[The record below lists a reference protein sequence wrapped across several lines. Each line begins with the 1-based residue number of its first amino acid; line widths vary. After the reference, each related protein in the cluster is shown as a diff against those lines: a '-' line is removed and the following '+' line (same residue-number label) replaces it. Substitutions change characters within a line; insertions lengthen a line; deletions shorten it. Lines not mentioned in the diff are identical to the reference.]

1 MKVTS
6 GTVDLPKS
14 LSLIDHTAL
23 MPQLELCAPYLAQTT
38 PHILLRQT
46 GCKSPLQKTGEN
58 YCQKNSPKTS
68 SHPKT
73 SGSAS
78 RLPPIKIKQLREKD
92 GNTTLCESYIQILCQ
107 PYSIRLRQT
116 QDPSRDEP
124 PAMELTKTKAVAG
137 GAVVV
142 VLIVAAGLVGH
153 FATPQTTCQEF
164 QPPSTTT
171 DTPTTTQAPPT
182 LENYLLPTSLQ
193 PIHYDVKLQPF
204 VNGNFSIMGHVEIE
218 MVVREGTSNITL
230 HMADI
235 TVRENTIMLKNKAD
249 LSAIQTAGHE
259 YDAPR
264 EFFVVRLAEELPA
277 GAEVVLSMGFEGFLN
292 DELRGFY
299 RSTYTNG
306 NGDQIML
313 AATQFQPTDARRAFP
328 CLDEPALKATF
339 AVSLAREERMST
351 LSNMMIKATEPV
363 EGQAGWV
370 WDHYDT
376 TVKMSTYLVAF
387 VVSDFEFLSAMA
399 GQTNFSVWARPEAM
413 DQAGYSLDV
422 GVDCL
427 TYFESYFN
435 IPYPLPKQDMV
446 ALPDFAAGAMEN
458 WGLILYRE
466 TAMLYSS
473 AASSA
478 SNKQRVAVVVV
489 HELAHQWFGN
499 LVTPTWWT
507 DLWLNEGFASFM
519 EFIGVD
525 HVEPTWRMMDQFVVD
540 TLHYVFGIDSL
551 ESSHPISIPVGHPDE
566 INEIFDSI
574 SYYKGA
580 SIIRMMYFFLT
591 EATFKKGLTTYL
603 NHFAYDAAA
612 QDDLWQFLTEA
623 AHEDDTLAADVS
635 VKDIMDT
642 WTLQTGYP
650 VVRVE
655 RDAAGTSATVTQE
668 RFLLLPSASGRSD
681 ASWWVPLTVT
691 SQDAPDFSQTRPS
704 AWLPAGAPS
713 TSLSGLPSADA
724 WILLNLQQT
733 GYFRVN
739 YDAKNWELLTKQLAD
754 AHEVIHVTNRA
765 QVMDDALNLAR
776 AGQLPYDTALGLTS
790 YLAQEKEYTPWE
802 AAMSSLSYIE
812 KMFTRTAGYGPLR
825 AYLLDLITPLY
836 DDVGFEDDLS
846 GLHLDQYKR
855 VLALSWAC
863 HLGHPQCVAESLQLY
878 NNPFTPP
885 PANSAVSPN
894 LKSTVYCTAIAG
906 GGEAE
911 WEAAWALYLEA
922 NVGAEKDRLLS
933 AMGCTKEI
941 WLLSRYLDM
950 AFTDG
955 SAIRRQDARTVFRA
969 VANNDVGRYIAWDF
983 LRNNWEAISSYMG
996 AFTSLGDLI
1005 SYVTAE
1011 FNTNEELQQLE
1022 SFYEA
1027 NLDNLGTATRAFEQA
1042 IESTRNN
1049 IGWMSSNYEAIVSW
1063 LDGVAETMWRE
1074 CKVNV
1079 KAVKI
1084 LTGYEETNIT
1094 DTVANED
1101 FPRTRSNIA
1110 RELSSVTFQKTEGEY
1125 AEFSALP
1132 D

>member
-1 MKVTS
+1 
-6 GTVDLPKS
+6 
-14 LSLIDHTAL
+14 
-23 MPQLELCAPYLAQTT
+23 
-38 PHILLRQT
+38 
-46 GCKSPLQKTGEN
+46 
-58 YCQKNSPKTS
+58 
-68 SHPKT
+68 
-73 SGSAS
+73 
-78 RLPPIKIKQLREKD
+78 
-92 GNTTLCESYIQILCQ
+92 
-107 PYSIRLRQT
+107 
-116 QDPSRDEP
+116 
-124 PAMELTKTKAVAG
+124 MELTKTKAIAG

-142 VLIVAAGLVGH
+142 ALIVAAGLVGH
-153 FATPQTTCQEF
+153 FATPQTACEELQQT
-164 QPPSTTT
+164 STTT
-171 DTPTTTQAPPT
+171 DTPTTTQTPPT
-182 LENYLLPTSLQ
+182 LENYLLPTSLE
-193 PIHYDVKLQPF
+193 PVHYVVKLQPY

-218 MVVREGTSNITL
+218 MVAREATSNITL

-235 TVRENTIMLKNKAD
+235 TVHEDTIMLKNKAD
-249 LSAIQTAGHE
+249 LSAIQTTAHE
-259 YDAPR
+259 YDASR
-264 EFFVVRLAEELPA
+264 EFFVVHLAEELLVN
-277 GAEVVLSMGFEGFLN
+277 EELVLSMDFEGVLN
-292 DELRGFY
+292 NELRGFY
-299 RSTYTNG
+299 RSTYTNA

-339 AVSLAREERMST
+339 AVSLAREEHMST

-387 VVSDFEFLSAMA
+387 VVSDFEVVSAMA

-413 DQAGYSLDV
+413 DQADYSLAV

-427 TYFESYFN
+427 TYFESYFS
-435 IPYPLPKQDMV
+435 IPPLARGQGGPFPGLPRPGAWRKKGGVYPYRFKRLSP
-446 ALPDFAAGAMEN
+446 ASR
-458 WGLILYRE
+458 RE
-466 TAMLYSS
+466 TAMLYSPD
-473 AASSA
+473 ASSA
-478 SNKQRVAVVVV
+478 ANKQRVAVVVV

-525 HVEPTWRMMDQFVVD
+525 HVGLFVCLFD
-540 TLHYVFGIDSL
+540 FPPPPPPLLLLLLLLSL
-551 ESSHPISIPVGHPDE
+551 QVLLPLLSSPSLFLFRHSFLP
-566 INEIFDSI
+566 F
-574 SYYKGA
+574 KTGA
-580 SIIRMMYFFLT
+580 SVIRMMYFFLT
-591 EATFKKGLTTYL
+591 EATFKKGLTNYL
-603 NHFAYDAAA
+603 NHFAYDAAE
-612 QDDLWQFLTEA
+612 QDDLWEFLTEA
-623 AHEDDTLAADVS
+623 AHEDDSLAADVS

-650 VVRVE
+650 VVKVE

-668 RFLLLPSASGRSD
+668 RFLLLASASGRSD

-691 SQDAPDFSQTRPS
+691 SQDAPDFDQTRPS
-704 AWLPAGAPS
+704 AWLPAGASS
-713 TSLSGLPSADA
+713 TSLGGLPSADA
-724 WILLNLQQT
+724 WVLLNLQQT

-739 YDAKNWELLTKQLAD
+739 YDANNWELLSKQLAD

-776 AGQLPYDTALGLTS
+776 AGQLPYETALGLTS

-855 VLALSWAC
+855 ALALSWAC
-863 HLGHPQCVAESLQLY
+863 HLGHPQCVAESVRQFSDML
-878 NNPFTPP
+878 NGI
-885 PANSAVSPN
+885 AVSPN

-933 AMGCTKEI
+933 ALGCTEEV

-950 AFTDG
+950 AFTEG
-955 SAIRRQDARTVFRA
+955 SGIRRQDARTVFRA
-969 VANNDVGRYIAWDF
+969 VANNDIGRYIAWDF
-983 LRNNWEAISSYMG
+983 LRNNWEAVSSYMG

-1027 NLDNLGTATRAFEQA
+1027 NLDDLGTATRAFEQA

-1049 IGWMSSNYEAIVSW
+1049 IGWMGSNYEAIVTW
-1063 LDGVAETMWRE
+1063 LDGVA
-1074 CKVNV
+1074 
-1079 KAVKI
+1079 
-1084 LTGYEETNIT
+1084 
-1094 DTVANED
+1094 
-1101 FPRTRSNIA
+1101 
-1110 RELSSVTFQKTEGEY
+1110 Q
-1125 AEFSALP
+1125 AE
-1132 D
+1132 

>member
-1 MKVTS
+1 
-6 GTVDLPKS
+6 
-14 LSLIDHTAL
+14 
-23 MPQLELCAPYLAQTT
+23 
-38 PHILLRQT
+38 
-46 GCKSPLQKTGEN
+46 
-58 YCQKNSPKTS
+58 
-68 SHPKT
+68 
-73 SGSAS
+73 
-78 RLPPIKIKQLREKD
+78 
-92 GNTTLCESYIQILCQ
+92 
-107 PYSIRLRQT
+107 
-116 QDPSRDEP
+116 
-124 PAMELTKTKAVAG
+124 MELTKAKAIAG

-164 QPPSTTT
+164 QQPSTTT

-182 LENYLLPTSLQ
+182 LENYLLPTSLD
-193 PIHYDVKLQPF
+193 PVHYVVKLQPH
-204 VNGNFSIMGHVEIE
+204 VSGNFSIIGHVEIE
-218 MVVREGTSNITL
+218 LVVREGTSNITL

-235 TVRENTIMLKNKAD
+235 TVHEDTIMLKNKAD
-249 LSAIQTAGHE
+249 LSAIPTPGHE
-259 YDAPR
+259 YDAAR
-264 EFFVVRLAEELPA
+264 EFFVVHLAEELPV
-277 GAEVVLSMGFEGFLN
+277 GAEVVLSMDFEGFLN

-299 RSTYTNG
+299 RSTYTNA

-351 LSNMMIKATEPV
+351 LSNMEIRATEPV
-363 EGQAGWV
+363 EGRAGWV

-427 TYFESYFN
+427 TFFESYFN

-466 TAMLYSS
+466 TAMLYSPD
-473 AASSA
+473 ASSA

-591 EATFKKGLTTYL
+591 EATFKKGLTNYL

-612 QDDLWQFLTEA
+612 QDDLWEFLTEA

-650 VVRVE
+650 VVKVE

-704 AWLPAGAPS
+704 SWLPASASS

-739 YDAKNWELLTKQLAD
+739 YDANNWELLTKQLAD
-754 AHEVIHVTNRA
+754 AHEAIHVTNRA

-776 AGQLPYDTALGLTS
+776 AGQLPYETALGLTP

-825 AYLLDLITPLY
+825 
-836 DDVGFEDDLS
+836 VRWKG
-846 GLHLDQYKR
+846 
-855 VLALSWAC
+855 
-863 HLGHPQCVAESLQLY
+863 
-878 NNPFTPP
+878 
-885 PANSAVSPN
+885 AVSPN
-894 LKSTVYCTAIAG
+894 LKSTVYCSAIAG
-906 GGEAE
+906 GGEDE
-911 WEAAWALYLEA
+911 WAAAWALYLEA

-933 AMGCTKEI
+933 ALGCTKEV
-941 WLLSRYLDM
+941 WLLSRYSTGRSQR
-950 AFTDG
+950 AAASGGRTPG
-955 SAIRRQDARTVFRA
+955 PSSARSPTTTSGGTSRGT
-969 VANNDVGRYIAWDF
+969 
-983 LRNNWEAISSYMG
+983 SS
-996 AFTSLGDLI
+996 
-1005 SYVTAE
+1005 
-1011 FNTNEELQQLE
+1011 
-1022 SFYEA
+1022 
-1027 NLDNLGTATRAFEQA
+1027 GTTGKPSPPTWGVLPPWAT
-1042 IESTRNN
+1042 
-1049 IGWMSSNYEAIVSW
+1049 
-1063 LDGVAETMWRE
+1063 
-1074 CKVNV
+1074 
-1079 KAVKI
+1079 
-1084 LTGYEETNIT
+1084 
-1094 DTVANED
+1094 
-1101 FPRTRSNIA
+1101 
-1110 RELSSVTFQKTEGEY
+1110 SSVT
-1125 AEFSALP
+1125 
-1132 D
+1132 